1 MKKLL
6 FGCFLASSLVSLES
20 LAGNYQKNK
29 GKNQLPADIKNN
41 MSQSSHSNSSKS
53 GMHWGDGK
61 MFFTASVGAEKSM
74 SLGAGSNLNT
84 PKMNATLGFGVG
96 RELNEKLALGLD
108 YVFTPNHKAKSKN
121 FTANINGAN
130 YNLTSHGKL
139 NSHALFITGR
149 YNIAGNERFTP
160 FVKLGAGMARNS
172 MLYGE
177 NVESVTAGGAAQA
190 QSVGTSTT
198 SVNPPQVDELQ
209 ANFVESE
216 AQVQDQDDSPILVQ
230 ATQTSQITTKNPRK
244 HSTHFAWQIGGGID
258 IKINEKFSTTISY
271 SYVDKGKLKLINTYY
286 NGDNSMADQTGGST
300 NVTNK
305 LRAHSVSLALKVN
318 F

>member
-1 MKKLL
+1 MKRLL

-29 GKNQLPADIKNN
+29 GKNHLPADIKNN

-121 FTANINGAN
+121 FTANIGGAD

-172 MLYGE
+172 MLYSE
-177 NVESVTAGGAAQA
+177 NVELVPTDGGVVASGNPTSDIDNESVDFDEQA
-190 QSVGTSTT
+190 VQQQSEVM
-198 SVNPPQVDELQ
+198 
-209 ANFVESE
+209 
-216 AQVQDQDDSPILVQ
+216 PILEQ
-230 ATQTSQITTKNPRK
+230 APQASQITTKNPRK

-286 NGDNSMADQTGGST
+286 NDNNSIAST